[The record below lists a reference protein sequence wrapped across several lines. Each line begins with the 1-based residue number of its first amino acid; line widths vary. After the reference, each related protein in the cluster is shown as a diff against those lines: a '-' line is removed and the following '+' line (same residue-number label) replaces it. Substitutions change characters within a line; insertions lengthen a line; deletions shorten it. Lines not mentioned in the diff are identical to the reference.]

1 MSALPSLGAA
11 IPRRGSAALRL
22 LGRTVLRALGWRI
35 EGEIP
40 DLPKFV
46 IAVAPHTSNWDFV
59 VGVAAMFALDLRL
72 AFLGK
77 HTLFRGPLGPLLRWM
92 GGIPVDRSS
101 PHGVVAEAV
110 DAFARLDRRIL
121 ALAPE
126 GTRRRGAGFKSGFL
140 HIARGARV
148 PVLLAALDYG
158 ARVVRL
164 GPCVDPG
171 EDIEADRV
179 RIAAHF
185 AGVRGKHPRGPVTR
199 C

>member
-1 MSALPSLGAA
+1 MSAQPHLGAA
-11 IPRRGSAALRL
+11 IPRRGSPLLQLAGRGALRL
-22 LGRTVLRALGWRI
+22 LGWRI

-59 VGVAAMFALDLRL
+59 VGIAAMFALDLRL

-77 HTLFRGPLGPLLRWM
+77 HTLFRGPFAPLLRWV
-92 GGIPVDRSS
+92 GGIPVDRTK

-110 DAFARLDRRIL
+110 AAFARMDRRIL

-126 GTRRRGAGFKSGFL
+126 GTRTAGAGFKSGFL
-140 HIARGARV
+140 HIARGAHV
-148 PVLLAALDYG
+148 PVLLAALDYEV
-158 ARVVRL
+158 RCVRL
-164 GPCVDPG
+164 GPCVDCG
-171 EDIEADRV
+171 EDVDSDRE

-185 AGVRGKHPRGPVTR
+185 AKVRGKHPRDR
-199 C
+199 QSA